1 MKKLMLFSTLV
12 LNLAFGADYTSVAK
26 QCVNG
31 NIKSCERLMDKCHKD
46 NDGDACFAL
55 GTVEILAG
63 KVLVETDAYKAQ
75 QLVDDGLS
83 ILEKCCRELKNKNCC
98 GILKKP

>member
-26 QCVNG
+26 QCVSG

-46 NDGDACFAL
+46 NDGDACFML
-55 GTVEILAG
+55 GAMGLFVSAELS
-63 KVLVETDAYKAQ
+63 ETDAHKAE
-75 QLVDDGLS
+75 QLFESSKSLLKD
-83 ILEKCCRELKNKNCC
+83 CCRRLKNKDCC
-98 GILKKP
+98 SWVK